1 MRLGIVSK
9 SMQLAY
15 RGRPLAGAKVQLV
28 PEFFLEGV
36 VEPASGEAYVDGV
49 VMPMIT
55 GMDIPGMR
63 VGYYRVVVDSPNFKI
78 PAKYGS
84 AETTP
89 LGVEVS
95 PVSED
100 AATYGTIQLV
110 LHD

>member
-1 MRLGIVSK
+1 
-9 SMQLAY
+9 
-15 RGRPLAGAKVQLV
+15 V
-28 PEFFLEGV
+28 PEFFLAGV